1 MYVINGLF
9 GIFITP
15 FLLTLSF
22 RISADAESI
31 EQIRALVS
39 APEFSFYAV
48 LSALAVIVLTSAI
61 NVVASSSFSREGA
74 SFWITKII
82 PYSLKQQAFVKAL
95 FSTSISIMG
104 IIINCL
110 IFKVYFNYG
119 FIQIGVISFVGILF
133 AALWN
138 LIGVLIDMKRPKLEW
153 TNETEAIKQ
162 NVNVVLSILLCIAIS
177 IGYFFV
183 ASKMLQN
190 GFAAGDI
197 ITFLLCSVCI
207 LILLVCK
214 GIVSHQE

>member
-1 MYVINGLF
+1 M
-9 GIFITP
+9 P
-15 FLLTLSF
+15 LSF
-22 RISADAESI
+22 RISAAAEST

-39 APEFSFYAV
+39 DPEFSFYAV

-61 NVVASSSFSREGA
+61 NVVASSSFSREGT
-74 SFWITKII
+74 SFWIMKII
-82 PYSLKQQAFVKAL
+82 PYSLKQQAFVKVL

-119 FIQIGVISFVGILF
+119 YIQIGVISFVGILF

-153 TNETEAIKQ
+153 TNEIEAIKQ
-162 NVNVVLSILLCIAIS
+162 NVNVFFSILLCIAIS

-214 GIVSHQE
+214 GIASHQE